1 MIIKEAGHTILHR
14 DHRIK
19 IVVSHRKDQVLAV
32 AVRVKKQ
39 REGRIATIRG
49 VTKHALWVRL
59 SKNST
64 QMTMYFVHLDKVSV
78 FSRSEGYAPFG

>member
-1 MIIKEAGHTILHR
+1 MIG
-14 DHRIK
+14 
-19 IVVSHRKDQVLAV
+19 DQVLAV

-39 REGRIATIRG
+39 REGRIATIGG

-64 QMTMYFVHLDKVSV
+64 QMTMYFVHLDKVLV
-78 FSRSEGYAPFG
+78 FSKRDLGKYRLCYGKLYITNGEWKIR